1 MDTARLKRRLPSDQ
15 WLSAKALMAAYKNN
29 MQTGSLNNLQKGNTW
44 FITVIKKIQ
53 NISRFRV
60 VESNKIILVA
70 FVANVAELVQ
80 NW

>member
-1 MDTARLKRRLPSDQ
+1 
-15 WLSAKALMAAYKNN
+15 MAAYKNN

>member
-1 MDTARLKRRLPSDQ
+1 
-15 WLSAKALMAAYKNN
+15 MAAYKNN

-53 NISRFRV
+53 NILRFRAA
-60 VESNKIILVA
+60 ESNQIILVA